1 MRLSWDYRAPA
12 IDNTFWNVSK
22 EARSFKIGDK
32 DIYVAPQTIAV
43 AVSVP
48 ARSDTNDWW
57 KPAAMSLTLAP
68 DGSFSPMTKVTLD
81 DGTELNFNK
90 IWSTPSRRTLQPVAG
105 YQEVAGKFV
114 YFFDIS
120 DLASAS
126 YVATYS
132 VSNTAGN
139 DSSYTE
145 PESKLILSDEPSVSV
160 FKDGSELVKRDQVY
174 FLNEIVIAAF
184 QGEEG
189 VADIKSVVIDNVM
202 ASYTPTN
209 VKGIYRLKPMPS
221 LETNKVH
228 TLTVVAENVNG
239 ISKTYSIDFTYM
251 PMTFTLKSIESA
263 STI

>member
-1 MRLSWDYRAPA
+1 M
-12 IDNTFWNVSK
+12 
-22 EARSFKIGDK
+22 
-32 DIYVAPQTIAV
+32 
-43 AVSVP
+43 
-48 ARSDTNDWW
+48 
-57 KPAAMSLTLAP
+57 
-68 DGSFSPMTKVTLD
+68 
-81 DGTELNFNK
+81 
-90 IWSTPSRRTLQPVAG
+90 
-105 YQEVAGKFV
+105 
-114 YFFDIS
+114 
-120 DLASAS
+120 
-126 YVATYS
+126 
-132 VSNTAGN
+132 
-139 DSSYTE
+139 
-145 PESKLILSDEPSVSV
+145 
-160 FKDGSELVKRDQVY
+160 Y

-263 STI
+263 STIYGYVRPYTSLVTQQSGNTCKIFSTEEDAQAFLSQFGTAVYGTACYVQWNNVPSGLEFYSKSKVPA

>member
-1 MRLSWDYRAPA
+1 VRLSWDYRAPA
-12 IDNTFWNVSK
+12 VDSTFWNVSK
-22 EARSFKIGDK
+22 EARAFKVGDK
-32 DIYVAPQTIAV
+32 DIFVGPKTIAV

-48 ARSDTNDWW
+48 AKSSTGDWW

-68 DGSFSPMTKVTLD
+68 DGGFSPTTKVTLD

-105 YQEVAGKFV
+105 YQEVAGKYV

-126 YVATYS
+126 YIATFSVA
-132 VSNTAGN
+132 NTAGN

-145 PESKLILSDEPSVSV
+145 PDSKLVLSDEPTVTV
-160 FKDGSELVKRDQVY
+160 YKEGAELVKRDQVY

-189 VADIKSVVIDNVM
+189 VADIKSVAIDNVM
-202 ASYTPTN
+202 ASYSPTN
-209 VKGIYRLKPMPS
+209 VKGIYRLNQMTS
-221 LETNKVH
+221 LKQTKYI
-228 TLTVVAENVNG
+228 L
-239 ISKTYSIDFTYM
+239 
-251 PMTFTLKSIESA
+251 
-263 STI
+263 

>member
-1 MRLSWDYRAPA
+1 
-12 IDNTFWNVSK
+12 
-22 EARSFKIGDK
+22 
-32 DIYVAPQTIAV
+32 IAV

-145 PESKLILSDEPSVSV
+145 PESKLIL
-160 FKDGSELVKRDQVY
+160 
-174 FLNEIVIAAF
+174 
-184 QGEEG
+184 
-189 VADIKSVVIDNVM
+189 
-202 ASYTPTN
+202 
-209 VKGIYRLKPMPS
+209 
-221 LETNKVH
+221 
-228 TLTVVAENVNG
+228 
-239 ISKTYSIDFTYM
+239 
-251 PMTFTLKSIESA
+251 
-263 STI
+263 